1 MAGEIEKSVEFL
13 EALFQKSESDLNHIE
28 RKLEFEFQD
37 GLSKEENPVRLM
49 KKVAAIKKEFLEV
62 VEETKKL
69 QDAQKEITD
78 NFREQLSVL
87 MQLREHI
94 DCKISNPKRE
104 PSVEVQA
111 LEQLLGLPICAQ
123 VTKSEPDPVNTIEES
138 PPECETELKPAKK
151 PKKNPPKTATTEVD
165 MKEFLTGVEETNL
178 SPASKR
184 KDTDE
189 FIPLTVEEFE
199 KVSTLVRRNIKL
211 GDVNACYHALWQH
224 FKVEK
229 NTQALS
235 PKDMYNMGMRV
246 SGASGEAKLKILR
259 ALKLLHLSA
268 KGHAKLL

>member
-1 MAGEIEKSVEFL
+1 MAGEIEKSVEFV

-28 RKLEFEFQD
+28 RKLEFQFQD
-37 GLSKEENPVRLM
+37 GFSKEENPVRLM

-94 DCKISNPKRE
+94 DCKINNPKRE

-111 LEQLLGLPICAQ
+111 FEQLLGLPICAEI
-123 VTKSEPDPVNTIEES
+123 TKSEPNPVNTIEES
-138 PPECETELKPAKK
+138 PPDCETEVKPVKK
-151 PKKNPPKTATTEVD
+151 PKKNPPMPATTEVD
-165 MKEFLTGVEETNL
+165 MKEFLSGVEETNQ

-184 KDTDE
+184 KNTDE
-189 FIPLTVEEFE
+189 FVPLTVEEFE
-199 KVSTLVRRNIKL
+199 KVSTSVRRHVKL
-211 GDVNACYHALWQH
+211 RDVNACYRALWQH

-235 PKDMYNMGMRV
+235 PKDMYDKGMRT